1 MMKKYLFLLSCFFV
15 STLTNAQQFDTNKLD
30 LYFSSLEKANKF
42 MGTVAVSKNEKIIY
56 SRSIGYSN
64 FENNTRSNANT
75 KYRIGSISKTF
86 TAVLIMKAVEE
97 KKLDL
102 AQHIDKFFPSL
113 TNASAI
119 TIGHL
124 LSHRSG
130 VHDFTDD
137 ENYVNWCYTP
147 KSEKEMMAFIEKG
160 GSNFQPDTKSEY
172 SNSNY
177 VLLTYIL
184 EKTYKTPYATL
195 LKKCITDPFSLKNTY
210 FGGSINTS
218 NNEAKS
224 YTFEDNWKVAKE
236 TDISIPLGAG
246 GIVSNPLDLI
256 KFSDALFSGKILKA
270 ESLALMENIQDGH
283 GLGLFK
289 QPFYDKQGF
298 GHRGGIDKFTAV
310 FSYFPSDHI
319 SFALTSNGSNYN
331 NNEVAVTVLNA
342 IFGKPFEI
350 PEFSTY
356 QINAEELAKYNG
368 VYASAQI
375 PIKIT
380 ITNDGKNLT
389 AQADGQASMQ
399 LECTAE
405 NIFKFDKAGIV
416 LEFKPAENVMIL
428 KQGGGQYIFNK
439 EK

>member
-1 MMKKYLFLLSCFFV
+1 MIKKYLLLLPCFFV
-15 STLTNAQQFDTNKLD
+15 ATLTYAQQFDTKKLD

-42 MGTVAVSKNEKIIY
+42 MGTVAVSKNEKNIY
-56 SRSIGYSN
+56 SKSIGYSN
-64 FENNTRSNANT
+64 YENNTRSNIDT

-119 TIGHL
+119 TISHL
-124 LSHRSG
+124 LGHRSG
-130 VHDFTDD
+130 IHNFTDD
-137 ENYVNWCYTP
+137 ENYMNWCYTP
-147 KSEKEMMAFIEKG
+147 KSEKEMMAFIGKG
-160 GSNFQPDTKSEY
+160 GSDFQPDSKSEY

-184 EKTYKTPYATL
+184 EKTYNMPYAAL
-195 LKKCITDPFSLKNTY
+195 LKKYITDPVLLKNTY
-210 FGGSINTS
+210 YGGKIDPS
-218 NNEAKS
+218 NNEARS
-224 YTFEDNWKVAKE
+224 YSYDDSWKTAKE
-236 TDISIPLGAG
+236 TDTSIPLGAG
-246 GIVSNPLDLI
+246 GIVSNPIDLI

-270 ESLALMENIQDGH
+270 ESLALMETIQDGH

-298 GHRGGIDKFTAV
+298 GHRGGIDKFTSV
-310 FSYFPSDHI
+310 FSYFPSDKT

-331 NNEVAVTVLNA
+331 NNEVALTVLNA
-342 IFGKPFEI
+342 VYNKPFEI

-356 QINAEELAKYNG
+356 QINANELAKYTG

-380 ITNDGKNLT
+380 ITSDGKNLT
-389 AQADGQASMQ
+389 AQGDGQASMQ

-416 LEFKPAENVMIL
+416 LEFKPAEKVMIL